1 MTDEEF
7 LRAFEATT
15 LPYEQWTHRAHVK
28 VGFLYLRGRSFSA
41 ALNLMRDAIQAYNAV
56 NHEKV
61 RRGYHETVT
70 QAFLRLIAAAE
81 PRDPRFIDAESFCD
95 ANPELLDQS
104 ILGRYY
110 SPEVLRTDR
119 SRTEFVRPDLQPLPS
134 EEG

>member
-15 LPYEQWTHRAHVK
+15 LPYGQWTHRAHVK

-41 ALNLMRDAIQAYNAV
+41 ALNVMRDAIQAYNAV

-70 QAFLRLIAAAE
+70 QAFLRLIAAAVGT
-81 PRDPRFIDAESFCD
+81 DPAFPSADAFCD

-104 ILGRYY
+104 ILGRHY
-110 SPEVLRTDR
+110 SPEVLRSER
-119 SRTEFVRPDLQPLPS
+119 SRTEFVGADLRPLPS
-134 EEG
+134 DDG